1 MAKIKVL
8 DTQMTAVKDGE
19 ARAVDIIKYNDG
31 EIEIEVSLDKETIW
45 LGAEDI
51 ASLFGVQR
59 PAIVKH
65 IGNIYKDEELVQTLT
80 CSILE
85 QVAKDG
91 KQRKVNYY
99 NLDIV
104 ISVGYRVNSKKATRF
119 RQWATSVLKE
129 YISDGY
135 AINRHKITEQRLLNL
150 EDDMQFVKSKIKNN
164 DLEIKQGIFHDGQ
177 IFDAY
182 AFVNDVL
189 KNAQKE
195 VTLIDNY
202 IDVSVLTLFS
212 KFPHIRFIV
221 LNKNISKSLQLDIE
235 KYNTQY
241 HNLEVRISSKYHD
254 RFLIIDNTTAYHIG
268 ASLKDLGKKVFG
280 FSTIDIGLLEK
291 LK

>member
-1 MAKIKVL
+1 MSIANFETIENKL
-8 DTQMTAVKDGE
+8 
-19 ARAVDIIKYNDG
+19 IKYNDG
-31 EIEIEVSLDKETIW
+31 EIELEVSLDKETIW
-45 LGAEDI
+45 LVADDI

-65 IGNIYKDEELVQTLT
+65 IGNIYKDEELVQTAT

-135 AINRHKITEQRLLNL
+135 VINTHKITEQRLLNL
-150 EDDMQFVKSKIKNN
+150 ENDMQFVKSKIRNN
-164 DLEIKQGIFHDGQ
+164 DLEIKQGIFYDGQ

-182 AFVNDVL
+182 IFINDIL
-189 KNAQKE
+189 KSAKKE

-202 IDVSVLTLFS
+202 IDESVLTIFS
-212 KFPHIRFIV
+212 
-221 LNKNISKSLQLDIE
+221 N
-235 KYNTQY
+235 
-241 HNLEVRISSKYHD
+241 
-254 RFLIIDNTTAYHIG
+254 
-268 ASLKDLGKKVFG
+268 
-280 FSTIDIGLLEK
+280 
-291 LK
+291 

>member
-1 MAKIKVL
+1 MSIANFETIENKL
-8 DTQMTAVKDGE
+8 
-19 ARAVDIIKYNDG
+19 IKYNDG
-31 EIEIEVSLDKETIW
+31 EIELEVSLDKETIW
-45 LGAEDI
+45 LVADDI

-65 IGNIYKDEELVQTLT
+65 IGNIYKDEELVQTAT

-135 AINRHKITEQRLLNL
+135 VINTHKITEQRLLNL
-150 EDDMQFVKSKIKNN
+150 ENDMQFVKSKIKNN
-164 DLEIKQGIFHDGQ
+164 DLEIKQGIFYDGQ

-182 AFVNDVL
+182 IFINDIL
-189 KNAQKE
+189 KSAKKE

-202 IDVSVLTLFS
+202 IDESVLTIFS
-212 KFPHIRFIV
+212 
-221 LNKNISKSLQLDIE
+221 N
-235 KYNTQY
+235 
-241 HNLEVRISSKYHD
+241 
-254 RFLIIDNTTAYHIG
+254 
-268 ASLKDLGKKVFG
+268 
-280 FSTIDIGLLEK
+280 
-291 LK
+291 